1 MKLGTATFSGVRRRL
16 PIVAALLAAASALV
30 SLSLADGQEKSARL
44 TFDVAVIRPSQPGVR
59 GGGIKPLPG
68 GNGYLVQ
75 NVPVKAMI
83 SLMYKVPGRQITDGP
98 DWLNNEGYDIEAK
111 ADHAYSLDDLHVMF
125 QNLLADRFNLKF
137 HKEIREGPV
146 YALAVAKSGSKME
159 VNESPQ
165 DFKIPITSPD
175 YYVFVGTRV
184 PMPYLCWW
192 LEQQRLPEERPVIN
206 QTGLD
211 KNYDFTL
218 SFAPDLPDIPREKL
232 PGGLQDR
239 PLLSD
244 ALQEQLGLKLQPGKG
259 PVEYYIIDHVEKPSE
274 N

>member
-111 ADHAYSLDDLHVMF
+111 
-125 QNLLADRFNLKF
+125 
-137 HKEIREGPV
+137 G
-146 YALAVAKSGSKME
+146 
-159 VNESPQ
+159 
-165 DFKIPITSPD
+165 
-175 YYVFVGTRV
+175 
-184 PMPYLCWW
+184 
-192 LEQQRLPEERPVIN
+192 
-206 QTGLD
+206 
-211 KNYDFTL
+211 
-218 SFAPDLPDIPREKL
+218 
-232 PGGLQDR
+232 
-239 PLLSD
+239 
-244 ALQEQLGLKLQPGKG
+244 
-259 PVEYYIIDHVEKPSE
+259 
-274 N
+274 